1 MRQNDDKWELR
12 NLWEKFFLPWIIL
25 ITKNDCLFNNIC
37 FPLCTFAAKPKI
49 VSVLLYET
57 TSRQRSDSIPVS
69 AGDSGTVVPSR
80 RQRARMTA
88 ISSWVSL
95 EYFFFFHPVQ
105 YSFFFNYS
113 WFTVLC
119 HFLLY
124 SIVTQLY
131 IYTHSFS
138 YIIFH
143 YGLPQ
148 ETGCRSLG
156 CEWNCLT
163 ILSVMVC
170 FYHPPIHPTS
180 SPLVTT
186 NLLSMSLI
194 LEHIWWKRTCWTVPL
209 KKYLKG
215 PC

>member
-113 WFTVLC
+113 WFTVLWQ
-119 HFLLY
+119 FLLC
-124 SIVTQLY
+124 SIVTQHTCIHILFM
-131 IYTHSFS
+131 HSFLNWTF
-138 YIIFH
+138 YF
-143 YGLPQ
+143 
-148 ETGCRSLG
+148 E
-156 CEWNCLT
+156 
-163 ILSVMVC
+163 ILV
-170 FYHPPIHPTS
+170 S
-180 SPLVTT
+180 STWVVKKKNYAVFPSTTYNFLQWQPLR
-186 NLLSMSLI
+186 I
-194 LEHIWWKRTCWTVPL
+194 L
-209 KKYLKG
+209 
-215 PC
+215 